1 MRRNRAWSVSLVGT
15 LVLTGCVVSSPPS
28 RLSQYVAPAVTAG
41 SAAPELPASRPVRT
55 ALVVLADRS
64 APDSAP
70 GLPEDAQARL
80 AETLAG
86 QINQGFPIA
95 IERVVN
101 FGEVPAGGMLP
112 DWTEVARQQGV
123 EYLLVTVLSSTEQE
137 YPVSL
142 FLGWTTH
149 RQGYLYSPIDPQ
161 TNKPWPAMPQSFHN
175 LCQRAATAAGYPDFQ
190 PDACLINRYA
200 PGAKLSLHQ
209 DKDEPDLRA
218 PIVSVSLGLPAIF
231 QVGGLKRNDPLKRL
245 LLEHGDVVVWGGE
258 SRLFYHGI
266 QPLKAG
272 FHPLTT
278 DCRYNL
284 TFRQAGKKE

>member
-1 MRRNRAWSVSLVGT
+1 MSVAMTNCGH
-15 LVLTGCVVSSPPS
+15 
-28 RLSQYVAPAVTAG
+28 
-41 SAAPELPASRPVRT
+41 
-55 ALVVLADRS
+55 
-64 APDSAP
+64 
-70 GLPEDAQARL
+70 
-80 AETLAG
+80 
-86 QINQGFPIA
+86 
-95 IERVVN
+95 
-101 FGEVPAGGMLP
+101 
-112 DWTEVARQQGV
+112 
-123 EYLLVTVLSSTEQE
+123 
-137 YPVSL
+137 
-142 FLGWTTH
+142 LGWTTN

-161 TNKPWPAMPQSFHN
+161 TNKPWPAMPHSFHD

-200 PGAKLSLHQ
+200 PGSKLSLHQ

-231 QVGGLKRNDPLKRL
+231 QFGGLKRNDPLKRL

-272 FHPLTT
+272 FHPLTA

-284 TFRQAGKKE
+284 TFRQAGKKNKNKNYYCCVREDV